1 MIKRSSSPDGRE
13 AKHPQRGRPMDYLFM
28 RLHQDEEFLRRGT
41 HDGVDY
47 LIGSIPTA
55 PMTGPDWT
63 QRQRTSKPRSQPG
76 LLANALA
83 AWRTYDARR
92 REHGEAPA

>member
-1 MIKRSSSPDGRE
+1 
-13 AKHPQRGRPMDYLFM
+13 MDYLFM

-47 LIGSIPTA
+47 LIGPIPGA
-55 PMTGPDWT
+55 PIPGPDRA
-63 QRQRTSKPRSQPG
+63 QRQRSSKPRSQPG
-76 LLANALA
+76 PLANALA

-92 REHGEAPA
+92 RAHGEAPA